1 MHPQLLASVLCW
13 KLLRSNVVA
22 VRETIPKPRD
32 APHHSANM
40 IGGFSVYPRRSVVD
54 SQEIIKHLF
63 EEFWF
68 DGFAWSMMLLVCVP
82 SACCSVGACLQTA
95 GLVHCGTQLDKGAS
109 LAAHGR
115 WNMS

>member
-1 MHPQLLASVLCW
+1 M
-13 KLLRSNVVA
+13 
-22 VRETIPKPRD
+22 
-32 APHHSANM
+32 
-40 IGGFSVYPRRSVVD
+40 D

-95 GLVHCGTQLDKGAS
+95 GLVHCGTQRDKGLVLQHMAGGICHDC
-109 LAAHGR
+109 AGICPGR
-115 WNMS
+115 GHAVMSAQTNIPLRSTKVRMQLSFSKEDA